1 MTSLPELVLSRTR
14 ADSSQAWYWAKLRAR
29 RGPREPAARD
39 VPVCT
44 LSVAGDRERSMA
56 KQIGPVPA
64 LTELFGLWC
73 LVRAP
78 SGSNGSAHRRGRPQ
92 REDRHDDAEDAKRSP
107 IPDPPRHGHPALGK

>member
-56 KQIGPVPA
+56 KQIVPVLA
-64 LTELFGLWC
+64 LTELFGL
-73 LVRAP
+73 V
-78 SGSNGSAHRRGRPQ
+78 SS
-92 REDRHDDAEDAKRSP
+92 ESP
-107 IPDPPRHGHPALGK
+107 IRLERLGTPPWQAPMRGQTP